1 MSAGLHKTL
10 NPQGCFRKRRLTNT
24 PRRHRVADGQLSS
37 SYAPLP
43 CFSLFGAAS
52 CDVLFRS
59 SCLLERTVC
68 ATIGLVV
75 NIISIRRFCD
85 QINVLHIFDP
95 TCIVLK
101 TGSSFKMGPPDHY
114 FLSFVSVSP
123 HDATAKPM
131 ASSHHVSPLTRCQ
144 LVWRRLCEAL
154 RSSSLAGL
162 KCPPLLPRLV

>member
-59 SCLLERTVC
+59 ACLLERTVC

-101 TGSSFKMGPPDHY
+101 LGWRYTTGPPDL
-114 FLSFVSVSP
+114 FSSSLVPVSP
-123 HDATAKPM
+123 PDATAKPM
-131 ASSHHVSPLTRCQ
+131 ASSHHFTSLCQ
-144 LVWRRLCEAL
+144 V
-154 RSSSLAGL
+154 
-162 KCPPLLPRLV
+162 